1 MQRLPDD
8 VLSGILNQTWGV
20 QPTTFVIDG
29 SRQCEQRLVLLRA
42 CDRFRQLLTEMSLQE
57 TVDAHCDAAAASAMA
72 LVGGGVKHLTLRCPS
87 NGIGVPPQRVLQH
100 APRLVSVDLRLDAQ
114 DAQGA
119 RVASEYDR
127 RSLGI
132 RLPRS
137 LRRMRVEFDPEWLE
151 VARRSG
157 CPRLRSVD
165 FDTQPAYFENGELR
179 FCSLVNQLRSV
190 RRLRLTGVSPE
201 QARVVQ
207 RHLGDRVKLELCI
220 IMEDDPIDLLG
231 LGDLGL
237 KHVRALLRTRYQDGG
252 PPVFAYPGDEVE
264 KLTLGVEVVDAGWG
278 GGGGSAPCCAF
289 EVDATAPAGLRYL
302 RVAASGCA
310 VTLDFAATFATLAA
324 GERRDVVLVAD
335 VVHDKPAV
343 DPALL
348 LRLPPPGARWT
359 LTIEGRSLPMALLF
373 ALRRAGAAFELQ
385 DGGGSRPPRAVA
397 ASHAELLPVARP

>member
-8 VLSGILNQTWGV
+8 VLSSILNHTWGV

-42 CDRFRQLLTEMSLQE
+42 CDRFRQLLAEMSLQE
-57 TVDAHCDAAAASAMA
+57 TVDAHCDAVAASAMA

-100 APRLVSVDLRLDAQ
+100 APRLVSVDLRLDA
-114 DAQGA
+114 DAKDWHA
-119 RVASEYDR
+119 SRTASEYPL
-127 RSLGI
+127 RSMGI
-132 RLPRS
+132 TLPRS

-165 FDTQPAYFENGELR
+165 FATEPAYFENGELR

-190 RRLRLTGVSPE
+190 RRLRLTGVSPA
-201 QARVVQ
+201 QARVVL
-207 RHLGDRVKLELCI
+207 RHIGGRAKLQLGIV
-220 IMEDDPIDLLG
+220 MEDDPIDLLG

-237 KHVRALLRTRYQDGG
+237 KHVRALVRTRYQDGG
-252 PPVFAYPGDEVE
+252 PPVFAYPSDDVE
-264 KLTLGVEVVDAGWG
+264 ALTLGVEVVDAG
-278 GGGGSAPCCAF
+278 PCCAF
-289 EVDATAPAGLRYL
+289 EVDATAPPALRYL
-302 RVAASGCA
+302 RVAAAGCA

-324 GERRDVVLVAD
+324 GHRRDVVLVAD
-335 VVHDKPAV
+335 AVHDKRASPTA
-343 DPALL
+343 AAATEM
-348 LRLPPPGARWT
+348 LPPPGARWT
-359 LTIEGRSLPMALLF
+359 LAIEGRSLPMALLF

-385 DGGGSRPPRAVA
+385 DRGAGAAPRAVA
-397 ASHAELLPVARP
+397 ASHAELLPPAAHA